1 MSGAQYLAI
10 LMLASGWVIYNLFLW
25 WVGYEE
31 QVRPTMAASSR
42 VGPVP
47 GWLAWLCGIHG
58 GERTLN
64 LPLAIA
70 QLSAEAGILLVVGV
84 LILVVVG
91 AAGWLDSHLA
101 GLYSVLAPHPA
112 LVALSLAL
120 SPFVPCVLAELT
132 ARYLERNAE
141 F

>member
-31 QVRPTMAASSR
+31 QVRPTMAASTR

-70 QLSAEAGILLVVGV
+70 QLSAEAGILLVVG
-84 LILVVVG
+84 

-112 LVALSLAL
+112 LVVLPLVFA
-120 SPFVPCVLAELT
+120 PFLPCVLAELT